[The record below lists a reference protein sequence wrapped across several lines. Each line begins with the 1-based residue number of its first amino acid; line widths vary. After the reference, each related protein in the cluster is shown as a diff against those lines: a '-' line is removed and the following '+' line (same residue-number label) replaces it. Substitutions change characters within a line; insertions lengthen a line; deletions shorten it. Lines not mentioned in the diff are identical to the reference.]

1 MHLFTLTKKNTRI
14 IALVATAALLIP
26 GLVLG
31 ATQPDGASNAGWLES
46 ILWELVVAVFG
57 TLVYLAGQLLDVA
70 VETYTVGFA
79 NQFINLGLGF
89 AVNNLWETVRD
100 IFNLTF
106 IFGLVYIGFKMILN
120 TGDTNARRMLVHII
134 LAALLVN
141 FSLFFTKFVIDFS
154 NIAAAQIAQGFYVQG
169 QTVGTQYQ
177 ISDKFVHIVGISSVY
192 KDDLQSAQNLAEGK
206 ASGFTYIFFTMI
218 MFIIMAFVFL
228 AGAILLMIR
237 FVVLNLYMILSP
249 IMFLGWVFPALSSY
263 SEKYWSSFL
272 SRAFFAPAYL
282 LMLYF
287 AFIVMQQYSGLIN
300 SRGSFRELF
309 SGQDE
314 ASLLGTFATT
324 VPFFAMMCIFLIAA
338 VVVAQ
343 KMGGDMA
350 NFVISASKKTT
361 GKVALGMPAWAL
373 QRTAG
378 AGANRAANSQ
388 WLRSKSDT
396 RLGRAGIKVASGV
409 ADSSFD
415 ARRASLFGSPTLGK
429 ATGMGEG
436 KAGGYATVIKEREKA
451 DKEFAESLETKTRD
465 ADGNYLPGIEDK
477 ISNSQA
483 VVAAK
488 ANKDKLEGEEAV
500 AAKDVKVQKK
510 DIADLE
516 KALTETND
524 EKVKKLIQNEIV
536 AQTQSL
542 KEAEKAL
549 LAATSAHSDAK
560 KVLSSEIVAEETRI
574 KYTNVIKFRDSQKAD
589 AELLNNPAVKRG
601 AGVATGLATA
611 GALTAVGMTGGA
623 ILIPAGAMALL
634 GHELVRSVGEM
645 NQKGAQAVTSVYG
658 AEGVAKEKKNKKK
671 QELSLLAE
679 AQKEAGL
686 TEETKPSTAAE
697 APKA

>member
-1 MHLFTLTKKNTRI
+1 MSLFTLNRKNISI
-14 IALVATAALLIP
+14 IALVATVILVIP
-26 GLVLG
+26 GLVSG
-31 ATQPDGASNAGWLES
+31 ADVNSAPEAGWLEK
-46 ILWELVVAVFG
+46 ILWTFVVGVFG
-57 TLVYLAGQLLDVA
+57 TLVWLAGQLLNVA

-79 NQFINLGLGF
+79 NEFINMGLGF

-154 NIAAAQIAQGFYVQG
+154 NIAAAQVAQGFYVQG
-169 QTVGTQYQ
+169 NAVGQQYQ
-177 ISDKFVHIVGISSVY
+177 VSDQFAQVLGISNIF
-192 KDDLQSAQNLAEGK
+192 KDDLDSAQNLAQGK

-249 IMFLGWVFPALSSY
+249 IMFLGWVFPALASY
-263 SEKYWSSFL
+263 SERYWSNFL

-287 AFIVMQQYSGLIN
+287 AFIVMQQYAGLIN
-300 SRGSFRELF
+300 SEGSFRELF
-309 SGQDE
+309 TGE
-314 ASLLGTFATT
+314 AEAGLMGTFATT

-343 KMGGDMA
+343 KMGGDLA
-350 NFVISASKKTT
+350 NFVISTSKKTT

-378 AGANRAANSQ
+378 AGANRLANKIATNEK
-388 WLRSKSDT
+388 WKGT
-396 RLGRAGIKVASGV
+396 RVGRGGIAISRGV

-415 ARRASLFGSPTLGK
+415 ARRASIFGSPTLGK

-436 KAGGYATVIKEREKA
+436 KAGGYTTRLKEREKE
-451 DKEFAESLETKTRD
+451 DKDYAESLDVKTRD
-465 ADGNYLPGIEDK
+465 ADNNYLPGVQEKIDK
-477 ISNSQA
+477 AGN

-488 ANKDKLEGEEAV
+488 EKADKLEGEEAV
-500 AAKDVKVQKK
+500 ADKNVKVQKK

-536 AQTQSL
+536 AQTASL

-549 LAATSAHSDAK
+549 LAATKAHTESK
-560 KVLSSEIVAEETRI
+560 KVLADERVIAEAQI
-574 KYTNVIKFRDSQKAD
+574 KYGSVIKFRDDQKAD
-589 AELLNNPAVKRG
+589 AELFSNPAVKRG
-601 AGVATGLATA
+601 VGVAAGLATA
-611 GALTAVGMTGGA
+611 GALTAAGMAGGA
-623 ILIPAGAMALL
+623 VLIPAGAIALL
-634 GHELVRSVGEM
+634 THELIRSVGEM
-645 NQKGAQAVTSVYG
+645 NQKGAQAITSVYG
-658 AEGVAKEKKNKKK
+658 ANGVAKDKKNKKK

-679 AQKEAGL
+679 AQKDAGL
-686 TEETKPSTAAE
+686 TEEAKPGPTA
-697 APKA
+697 